1 MKQIHVEFQDYSLES
16 SKTENL
22 LLASQSADQN
32 LTNKQVEVQESSA
45 LESKEFYNFEGVS
58 AQVNLFFLFKV
69 IPVDSGPANV
79 A

>member
-45 LESKEFYNFEGVS
+45 LESKEFYNFEGASV
-58 AQVNLFFLFKV
+58 QVNLFCLFKV